1 MKIIWS
7 GSYKK
12 FNEINLKK
20 NPFET
25 RKWLNELFIKKNLT
39 NKYKKNSS
47 YENVL
52 NQYLLTYDF
61 LKKNY
66 LKKPINI
73 IDFGG
78 GSGDLYFKIKK
89 KYENLILDYKVLENK
104 YLVSFLKK
112 KT

>member
-47 YENVL
+47 Y
-52 NQYLLTYDF
+52 
-61 LKKNY
+61 
-66 LKKPINI
+66 
-73 IDFGG
+73 
-78 GSGDLYFKIKK
+78 
-89 KYENLILDYKVLENK
+89 
-104 YLVSFLKK
+104 
-112 KT
+112 